1 MYVQTGKIKFVFKYF
16 PVLDQGDEG
25 ESHWAAQAAECANE
39 QGKFWEYH
47 DRLFLKWLGE
57 NVGMFQKSQLK
68 KFAGDLKL
76 DTGKFNACLDSN
88 KNASAVASDIIDG
101 VKLSVRG
108 TPTFFLN
115 DKPLQV
121 RSLDFE
127 EFARAIDGYLK

>member
-1 MYVQTGKIKFVFKYF
+1 MQTGKIKFVYKYY
-16 PVLDQGDEG
+16 PILDQGNDG

-47 DRLFLKWLGE
+47 DHLFLKWLGE

-76 DTGKFNACLDSN
+76 DTARFNTCLDSN
-88 KNASAVASDIIDG
+88 KTATVVAGDIIEG
-101 VKLSVRG
+101 SKLAVRG
-108 TPTFFLN
+108 TPTFYLN
-115 DKPLQV
+115 DKPLQL

-127 EFARAIDGYLK
+127 EFARAIDGYFK